1 MKLNEKILITGSN
14 GLVGTAL
21 KKKLSLKGYNK
32 VFFSNKQNCNLLNLN
47 DTYKYIKKVKP
58 DYIFHLANLV
68 RGIGGN
74 KSHEFNML
82 NDNLLINSNIFKAVS
97 LVKIK
102 KFILAGS
109 AAGYS
114 DRYKVNIKES
124 NFTNGEPHLTEREY
138 GYSKRV
144 MLRQAKLLNK
154 ETKIKYCYAILNN
167 MYGVNDYFNEK
178 EGHVI
183 PSLIYR
189 CFQSQIQNKDFLV
202 WGSPN
207 AKRCFLNSVDAA
219 DILIKLAKQN
229 KYNIVNVSS
238 FKEYKISEVAEI
250 IKNCFNSKQKI
261 KWIDKN
267 ISYVKKRSL
276 NTDRLKDLNINEK
289 ISLKAGLQQT
299 VNWFLKNYP
308 NIRK

>member
-1 MKLNEKILITGSN
+1 MNYTSKILITGSN

-21 KKKLSLKGYNK
+21 KKKLKINGYK
-32 VFFSNKQNCNLLNLN
+32 KIYFSNRQNCNLLSFKN
-47 DTYKYIKKVKP
+47 TYDYIKRVKP

-74 KSHEFNML
+74 KSQEFNML

-114 DRYKVNIKES
+114 NKYKVNIKES
-124 NFTNGEPHLTEREY
+124 NFTKGEPHLTEREY
-138 GYSKRV
+138 GYSKRL

-154 ETKIKYCYAILNN
+154 DFKIKYCYAILNN
-167 MYGVNDYFNEK
+167 IYGVNDYFNEK

-189 CFQSQIQNKDFLV
+189 CFQSRIKNKDFLV

-207 AKRCFLNSVDAA
+207 AKRCFLNSDDAA

-229 KYNIVNVSS
+229 KYEIVNVSS
-238 FKEYKISEVAEI
+238 LKEYKISEVAEI
-250 IKNCFNSKQKI
+250 IKNCFNSNQKI

-276 NTDRLKDLNINEK
+276 NIDNLKNLNINEK
-289 ISLKAGLQQT
+289 ISLENGLQQT

>member
-97 LVKIK
+97 YVKIK

-154 ETKIKYCYAILNN
+154 DTKIKYCYAILNN